1 MYELT
6 LVKNR
11 DIYACEGEMFCFIVL
26 LSGETEIDGFRIKPG
41 TSVLMEPGDVIA
53 VKNCTAMV
61 AKPIPYAF

>member
-1 MYELT
+1 
-6 LVKNR
+6 
-11 DIYACEGEMFCFIVL
+11 MFGFVVL
-26 LSGETEIDGFRIKPG
+26 LSGETEIDGLRIKPG